1 MAARADDMEENERH
15 ADEGVDAEA
24 GVGVLMPG
32 KAAAEG
38 GKQEAEAAAP
48 DGEDSKGVSAAREEK
63 SRASK
68 RPQQQHRHGEEDAA
82 GFQEVPLQMN
92 GAGGRHAGDSSD
104 DSDSDAGMAEMD
116 DHSRAEVRTSL
127 PLPL

>member
-1 MAARADDMEENERH
+1 MLA
-15 ADEGVDAEA
+15 
-24 GVGVLMPG
+24 PG
-32 KAAAEG
+32 KAAAEA
-38 GKQEAEAAAP
+38 GKQKAKAAAP
-48 DGEDSKGVSAAREEK
+48 DGEDSQGVSAAAREEK

-68 RPQQQHRHGEEDAA
+68 RPQQQHRHGEEDA

-116 DHSRAEVRTSL
+116 DHSRAEVRPAL
-127 PLPL
+127 PHPC

>member
-1 MAARADDMEENERH
+1 MAEGADATEEDERH
-15 ADEGVDAEA
+15 ADDDIDAEA
-24 GVGVLMPG
+24 GVGVLAPG
-32 KAAAEG
+32 KAAAKG

-68 RPQQQHRHGEEDAA
+68 RPQQQHRHGEEDT

-104 DSDSDAGMAEMD
+104 DSDSDAGLAEMD
-116 DHSRAEVRTSL
+116 DHSRAEVRTAL
-127 PLPL
+127 PHPC